1 MTIRRFRSRAVFMAA
16 SMLAVPL
23 AVSPM
28 IATPAHAIIVFD
40 PSNYAQNVLTAA
52 RTLEQ
57 ITHQITSL
65 QNEAQMLINQ
75 ARNLASLPFSALQQI
90 QQSVQ
95 KTQQLLNQA
104 QNIAFNVQQIDQAFQ
119 GQYGKVSMSASDQQ
133 LVADARSRWQNT
145 VGGLQDAMRVQAGV
159 IGNIDGNRTQ
169 MSSLVTQS
177 QGATGALQATQAGN
191 QILAL
196 QSQQLSDLV
205 ALLAANGR
213 AGALTEAERSAAA
226 EQGREQRR
234 RFLTPGS
241 GYQPGN
247 VQMFNSGK

>member
-1 MTIRRFRSRAVFMAA
+1 MTLRLSRAAR
-16 SMLAVPL
+16 LAIALLSAPI
-23 AVSPM
+23 AISP
-28 IATPAHAIIVFD
+28 ILVTPAHALIVFD

-52 RTLEQ
+52 RSLQQ
-57 ITHQITSL
+57 ITNQITSL
-65 QNEAQMLINQ
+65 RNQAQMLINQ
-75 ARNLASLPFSALQQI
+75 ARNLANLPYSALQQI
-90 QQSVQ
+90 QQNVQ
-95 KTQQLLNQA
+95 RTQQLLNQA

-234 RFLTPGS
+234 RFLAPGS
-241 GYQPGN
+241 GYQPGTAR
-247 VQMFNSGK
+247 MFNSGN